1 MPIDAWLALLSASV
15 LISLSPGA
23 GAATAMTFG
32 LNHGVRGAA
41 PAVAGLIAGFGTQLL
56 IVAVGLGGLVATSPT
71 LFQAIKWV
79 GAGYL
84 IWLGIQLWRARSH
97 LSLDRDTRGNGR
109 QHFISAYLVNIT
121 NPKGMVFLVAL
132 MPQFMDPSLPRT
144 PQLLVI
150 AATLL
155 IVDWSVMTGYSSLAS
170 RLSRWMQNPTALR
183 WQNRVSGSALILA
196 GLVLSTATL

>member
-1 MPIDAWLALLSASV
+1 MAIEVWLALLSASI

-23 GAATAMTFG
+23 GAATAMSYG
-32 LNHGVRGAA
+32 LSHGVRGAA
-41 PAVAGLIAGFGTQLL
+41 PAVAGLIAGYGTQLL
-56 IVAVGLGGLVATSPT
+56 IVAVGLGSLVATSPT
-71 LFQAIKWV
+71 LFQAIKWI

-84 IWLGIQLWRARSH
+84 IWLGIGLWRDKGK
-97 LSLDRDTRGNGR
+97 LSLRRTDEIKKHR
-109 QHFISAYLVNIT
+109 HFISAYLVNIT

-132 MPQFMDPSLPRT
+132 VPQFMDPSLPRG

-155 IVDWSVMTGYSSLAS
+155 IVDWSVMTGYSGLAS
-170 RLSRWMQNPTALR
+170 RLSRLMQSPKAMR
-183 WQNRVSGSALILA
+183 WQNRLSGSALIIA

>member
-1 MPIDAWLALLSASV
+1 MSVELWLALLSAAI

-23 GAATAMTFG
+23 GAATAMSYG

-41 PAVAGLIAGFGTQLL
+41 PAVAGLIAGYGTQLL
-56 IVAVGLGGLVATSPT
+56 IVAVGLGSLVAASPA
-71 LFQAIKWV
+71 LFVGIKWV

-84 IWLGIQLWRARSH
+84 IWLGISLWRSKGA
-97 LSLDRDTRGNGR
+97 LAAGTGTRKRLR
-109 QHFISAYLVNIT
+109 QRFISAYLVNIT

-132 MPQFMDPSLPRT
+132 VPQFMDPALPQG

-155 IVDWSVMTGYSSLAS
+155 FVDWSVMTGYSGLAS
-170 RLSRWMQNPTALR
+170 RLRALMQSPKAVRL
-183 WQNRVSGSALILA
+183 QNRLSGSALIVA
-196 GLVLSTATL
+196 GLVLSTATH

>member
-1 MPIDAWLALLSASV
+1 MPLEAWLALLSASI

-32 LNHGVRGAA
+32 LNHGIRGAA
-41 PAVAGLIAGFGTQLL
+41 PAVAGLIAGYGTQLL
-56 IVAVGLGGLVATSPT
+56 IVAVGLGGLIATSPL
-71 LFQAIKWV
+71 LFQTIKWI

-84 IWLGIQLWRARSH
+84 IWLGINLWRARGH
-97 LSLDRDTRGNGR
+97 LRLDRDTSGRKR
-109 QHFISAYLVNIT
+109 QHFISAYLINIT

-132 MPQFMDPSLPRT
+132 VPQFMDPALPKA

-155 IVDWSVMTGYSSLAS
+155 FVDWSVMTGYSGLAS
-170 RLSRWMQNPTALR
+170 HLSRWMQNPTALR
-183 WQNRVSGSALILA
+183 WQNRVSGSALIIA

>member
-1 MPIDAWLALLSASV
+1 MPLEAWLALLSASI

-71 LFQAIKWV
+71 LFQAIKWI

-97 LSLDRDTRGNGR
+97 LSLDRETRGSKR
-109 QHFISAYLVNIT
+109 QHFISAYFVNIT

-132 MPQFMDPSLPRT
+132 MPQFMDPALPRT

-155 IVDWSVMTGYSSLAS
+155 IVDWSVMTGYSGLAS
-170 RLSRWMQNPTALR
+170 HLSRWMQNPKALR